1 MKTSATPISYGLP
14 SNTATALG
22 LLLAADYLWRNS
34 AANPAGAIVVL
45 TPPSE
50 MVGAMT
56 GE

>member
-50 MVGAMT
+50 MVGAMK